1 MSNVIDLKKWK
12 LEKKTEDSVK
22 KFFKDSLDNNKVKE
36 NYKLT
41 DKKIVTEEER
51 LTRIKNSIH
60 RINSLMSELQDTTKK
75 DNTK

>member
-1 MSNVIDLKKWK
+1 MGELIDLQKWK

-22 KFFKDSLDNNKVKE
+22 KLFRDSLDNNKVKE

-41 DKKIVTEEER
+41 DKKIVSEEEK
-51 LTRIKNSIH
+51 LMRIKNSIQ

-75 DNTK
+75 DTTK

>member
-1 MSNVIDLKKWK
+1 MSNVIDLQKWK
-12 LEKKTEDSVK
+12 LEKKTENSVRQ
-22 KFFKDSLDNNKVKE
+22 FFKDSLDNNKVKE

>member
-1 MSNVIDLKKWK
+1 MSNVIDLQKWK

-22 KFFKDSLDNNKVKE
+22 QFFKDSLDNNKVKE

>member
-1 MSNVIDLKKWK
+1 MGELIDLQKWK

-22 KFFKDSLDNNKVKE
+22 KLFRDSLDNNKVKE

-41 DKKIVTEEER
+41 DKKIVSEEER
-51 LTRIKNSIH
+51 LIRIKNSIQ

-75 DNTK
+75 DTTK

>member
-1 MSNVIDLKKWK
+1 MNNIIDLQKWK

-22 KFFKDSLDNNKVKE
+22 KLFRDSLDNNKVKE

-41 DKKIVTEEER
+41 DKKNVSEEER
-51 LTRIKNSIH
+51 LSRIKNSIQ

-75 DNTK
+75 DTTK